1 MGLTLNVTVFILT
14 IVVTLSTTALMC
26 ISILTDYWETVTY
39 PLTNIEKVLNA
50 SSSLENNMV
59 GDKEDDVYTVETSY
73 KGKVIFVQN
82 AEGIKEIM
90 IEMHAG
96 LWAICYDLTG
106 SFHFKVGF
114 VFLLFLN
121 LFTK

>member
-50 SSSLENNMV
+50 SSSLQNNMV
-59 GDKEDDVYTVETSY
+59 ADKDDVYTVETSY
-73 KGKVIFVQN
+73 KGKVIFVQS
-82 AEGIKEIM
+82 GKDIKEIM

-114 VFLLFLN
+114 IVFLF
-121 LFTK
+121 

>member
-1 MGLTLNVTVFILT
+1 MGLPLNVTVFILT

-50 SSSLENNMV
+50 SSSLQNNIV
-59 GDKEDDVYTVETSY
+59 GDKDDDVYTVETLY

-90 IEMHAG
+90 IQMHAG
-96 LWAICYDLTG
+96 LWAICYDVTG
-106 SFHFKVGF
+106 SCISKLVLSYSYF
-114 VFLLFLN
+114 
-121 LFTK
+121 

>member
-50 SSSLENNMV
+50 SSSLENNIV
-59 GDKEDDVYTVETSY
+59 GDKADDVYTVETLY
-73 KGKVIFVQN
+73 KGKVIFVQSGK
-82 AEGIKEIM
+82 AIKEIM

-106 SFHFKVGF
+106 SFHFKAGF
-114 VFLLFLN
+114 VLL
-121 LFTK
+121 